1 MKKTCIALFLFL
13 SFHNLGIAQNI
24 IGSFQHIK
32 SRVMGGYRISSTSN
46 LEISRNEKKEIR
58 YFVIT
63 TVVDEYN
70 GSVPR
75 IEETSGVIKLINNK
89 YKFIGGS
96 YAERGAYIIL
106 NNKMNSKVLISF
118 APGRGDAML
127 FDKKVIID
135 DKINSNSLNGTLD
148 VQNDFITE
156 LKKNKNIFKLEK
168 ISEAQIQ
175 KLLQLDLEIPKE
187 KLVINEYKLIADSLR
202 LYRTKIGYNDKD
214 KEDGYLF
221 FGGYPSYDVII
232 FNIDNYV
239 LSCLSIGSALTTNCL
254 YDLTSKVKLSFNYN
268 AFPGGTPSYEYKYL
282 NEKLIVDIKLKKN
295 LEKKFAIYL
304 DPYNFDLLVSNFKVN

>member
-1 MKKTCIALFLFL
+1 MKKTCIALFYFI
-13 SFHNLGIAQNI
+13 SFHNLGNTQNI

-46 LEISRNEKKEIR
+46 LEISKNEQKEIS

-70 GSVPR
+70 ASVPR
-75 IEETSGVIKLINNK
+75 TEETSGVIKLINNK

-96 YAERGAYIIL
+96 YGERGAYIL
-106 NNKMNSKVLISF
+106 PNNKMNSKVLISF

-135 DKINSNSLNGTLD
+135 DKINNNSLNVTLE
-148 VQNDFITE
+148 VQNDFKTE
-156 LKKNKNIFKLEK
+156 LKNNKNIFKLEK

-202 LYRTKIGYNDKD
+202 LYRTKVEYNDKD

-221 FGGYPSYDVII
+221 FGGYPSYDVVI
-232 FNIDNYV
+232 FNIENYV
-239 LSCLSIGSALTTNCL
+239 LSCLSIGRALTTNSF
-254 YDLTSKVKLSFNYN
+254 YDLTSKVKLMFYYSS
-268 AFPGGTPSYEYKYL
+268 FPGGTSSYEYKYL
-282 NEKLIVDIKLKKN
+282 NDKTIVDSKVKKN
-295 LEKKFAIYL
+295 LNSKYGIYL
-304 DPYNFDLLVSNFKVN
+304 NPDNIDMLISKFKAN